1 MAKVFACNYYKTAS
15 SKCKYLHDV
24 VRYDYYITIPI
35 NSTTYNTYQTVE
47 LSNSKMVHKQ
57 KHLYF
62 RRYRKCDKRS
72 HKKAK
77 TLVSDTKIG
86 PTRKL

>member
-1 MAKVFACNYYKTAS
+1 MAKVFACNYYKTAG
-15 SKCKYLHDV
+15 SKCKHLHDV
-24 VRYDYYITIPI
+24 VRYDNYITIPI

-57 KHLYF
+57 S
-62 RRYRKCDKRS
+62 KCDKRS